1 MKQLPSNVTVNS
13 AVCIRA
19 FCAMPDTDRSIQVYK
34 QTSKFTKDTCP
45 GALLK
50 RHNTKV
56 GTWGMIHVEQGIVRY
71 TIFGQ
76 KDEVIDLTPGHPGT
90 ICLCVVRCLA
100 LTWRRSH

>member
-1 MKQLPSNVTVNS
+1 MKQLPSNVT
-13 AVCIRA
+13 
-19 FCAMPDTDRSIQVYK
+19 VYK